1 MKKIFTFI
9 ASALVGLSAFAQ
21 ESDVIVLSASNYDAA
36 KTEELGGQDW
46 YFNGTQVYLNM
57 SGRAWREVERQGWNN
72 GLNFKNNTKY
82 TIQLGDVKAYRI
94 EFAGFSF
101 GDNWDYLYAYGV
113 GDAADGYEWVDPI
126 GQNVLDNVTI
136 IEQAKY
142 PLDPCESSMDAPVYN
157 KAGYTWA
164 VLDFTDDPY
173 EGIFPFIFSGNNQ
186 EQCLIRIYTTKE
198 AAEAA
203 NNSKFSF
210 EVSTY
215 DAEKTEAMGGQDWYF
230 QGTDMYLNMS
240 GRAWKEVERQNW
252 NEGINFKNNTKYT
265 IQLGENKVYRI
276 EFAGFSLGDNWDY
289 LYAYGVGDAA
299 DGYEWVDPIG
309 QNVLDNVTIIE
320 NAAYPLDPCLT
331 SMDAPVFYNA
341 GYTWAALDFE
351 DEPYEG
357 VFPFIFSG
365 NNQEQVKITVYLTR
379 AAADEAAS
387 VYVKPVYDLN
397 AVESLI
403 ENTSGHD
410 TIFNLFGQKVDENYK
425 GIVIKN
431 GKKYIQQ

>member
-1 MKKIFTFI
+1 MKKIFTLI
-9 ASALVGLSAFAQ
+9 ASALVGLGAFAQ
-21 ESDVIVLSASNYDAA
+21 ESDVIVLSAANYDEA
-36 KTEELGGQDW
+36 KSQELGGQDW
-46 YFNGTQVYLNM
+46 YFNGTEVYLNM
-57 SGRAWREVERQGWNN
+57 SGRAWKVVERQGWDN
-72 GLNFKNNTKY
+72 GLNFKNNTNY
-82 TIQLGDVKAYRI
+82 TIQLGNVKAYRI
-94 EFAGFSF
+94 EFAGFSL

-113 GDAADGYEWVDPI
+113 GDNDGYEWVDPI
-126 GQNVLDNVTI
+126 GKSVLDNTKI

-142 PLDPCESSMDAPVYN
+142 PLDPCESTLGAPVYN

-164 VLDFTDDPY
+164 VLDFIDEPY
-173 EGIFPFIFSGNNQ
+173 EGVFPFIFSGNNQ

-215 DAEKTEAMGGQDWYF
+215 DADKTAEMGGQDWYF
-230 QGTDMYLNMS
+230 KGTDMYLNMA
-240 GRAWKEVERQNW
+240 GRAWKEVERQDW

-265 IQLGENKVYRI
+265 IQLGDNKVYRV
-276 EFAGFSLGDNWDY
+276 EFSGYSLGDNWDY
-289 LYAYGVGDAA
+289 LYAYGVGDN

-309 QNVLDNVTIIE
+309 QNVTDNNTIITK
-320 NAAYPLDPCLT
+320 AAYPLDPCVT
-331 SMDAPVFYNA
+331 TMEAPVFYNA
-341 GYTWAALDFE
+341 GYTWAALDFA
-351 DEPYEG
+351 DAPYEG
-357 VFPFIFSG
+357 IFPFFFSG

-397 AVESLI
+397 AVDSVI
-403 ENTSGHD
+403 ENQISD
-410 TIFNLFGQKVDENYK
+410 NSIYNVFGQKVSDDYK

-431 GKKYIQQ
+431 GKKFIQH